1 MAKISVAGNAV
12 VVTSS
17 LKLEDIKKV
26 EKYRPAALTLMGGE
40 DGKEP
45 LYAIA
50 STNGE
55 GSINKNGASFG
66 AETRE
71 RKLATLTMIA
81 PRAAVE
87 GDIKEYIADYFGES
101 LDYLKELEESIPAV
115 IEEIDNSR
123 GRVIESISVV
133 EE

>member
-26 EKYRPAALTLMGGE
+26 AKYRPSALTLMGGE

-45 LYAIA
+45 IYAIEA
-50 STNGE
+50 INGE
-55 GSINKNGASFG
+55 GAINKNGASFG
-66 AETRE
+66 AETRAN
-71 RKLATLTMIA
+71 KLATLTMIA
-81 PRAAVE
+81 PREAVE
-87 GDIKEYIADYFGES
+87 GDIKEYIADYFGET
-101 LDYLKELEESIPAV
+101 LDYLAELEASIPFV
-115 IEEIDNSR
+115 LEEIENSR
-123 GRVIESISVV
+123 GRVIDSISVV

>member
-26 EKYRPAALTLMGGE
+26 AKYRPSALILMGGE

-45 LYAIA
+45 IYAIEA
-50 STNGE
+50 VNGE
-55 GSINKNGASFG
+55 GTINRNGASFG
-66 AETRE
+66 AETRTN
-71 RKLATLTMIA
+71 KLATLTMIA
-81 PRAAVE
+81 PRVD
-87 GDIKEYIADYFGES
+87 GDISECIADYFGDS
-101 LDYLKELEESIPAV
+101 LDYLAALEASIPGVLA
-115 IEEIDNSR
+115 EIDESR
-123 GRVIESISVV
+123 QRVINSISVV

>member
-26 EKYRPAALTLMGGE
+26 AKYRPSALTLMGGE

-45 LYAIA
+45 IYAIEA
-50 STNGE
+50 VNGE
-55 GSINKNGASFG
+55 GSINRNGASFG
-66 AETRE
+66 AETRTH
-71 RKLATLTMIA
+71 KLATLTMIA
-81 PRAAVE
+81 PRVDDE
-87 GDIKEYIADYFGES
+87 ITEYIADYFGDS
-101 LDYLKELEESIPAV
+101 LDYLAALEASIPEVLA
-115 IEEIDNSR
+115 EIDESR
-123 GRVIESISVV
+123 QRVIDSISVV